1 MLVNSIQFKKRNSK
15 QKSIMS
21 NNAPSKSKSK
31 NKGKRNHVNNVFGYH
46 KFVSEHGYT
55 YYGFD
60 LASSLN
66 T

>member
-1 MLVNSIQFKKRNSK
+1 M
-15 QKSIMS
+15 MS
-21 NNAPSKSKSK
+21 NNSPIKIKNQKSKSKSK
-31 NKGKRNHVNNVFGYH
+31 NKGKESCNNVFGYH